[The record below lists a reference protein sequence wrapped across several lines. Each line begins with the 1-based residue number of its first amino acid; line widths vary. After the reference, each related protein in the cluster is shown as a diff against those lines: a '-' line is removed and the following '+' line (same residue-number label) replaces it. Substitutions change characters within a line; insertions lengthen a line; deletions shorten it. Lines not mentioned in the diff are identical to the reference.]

1 MNKLD
6 EVSLS
11 SLRDQLEA
19 AESPKATKRLM
30 IGIAYKDGVTVS
42 TLSDRYSVPE
52 STLYYWLD
60 RLDEK
65 PLSQAVEDDD
75 RPGRPSE
82 LDERER
88 EAVFDALAD
97 SPEAYGFEASSWTPE
112 LVRQLIEREY
122 DVNYSLG
129 HVRRLIRE
137 ADESL

>member
-6 EVSLS
+6 GVSLS

-30 IGIAYKDGVTVS
+30 IAIAYKDGVTVS
-42 TLSDRYSVPE
+42 TLSDRYGVPE

-65 PLSQAVEDDD
+65 PLPEAIEDDD

-82 LDERER
+82 LDEQER
-88 EAVFDALAD
+88 EAVFAALAD
-97 SPEAYGFEASSWTPE
+97 SPDAYGFDASSWTPE
-112 LVRQLIEREY
+112 LVQRLIEREY
-122 DVNYSLG
+122 DVTYSLG